1 MLASLLIA
9 AVRGQPPAPSAPVLQ
24 QCGENSAATLD
35 DASSFLGVAMSFT
48 LEARVYVGGTL
59 VATAADVRFTSP
71 LGLHTPDLGRET
83 LEFTQTG
90 TDVLAESDLDVT
102 VELVVTP
109 GGVTFD
115 PHKHRDAEAYAA
127 CITPPTTT
135 DVQPCTGS
143 GCFDPAS
150 FQNIYG
156 AVFFPPGVIADQ
168 TTAPSGV
175 PYVNG
180 DCPANGV
187 SAPETPEME
196 LRACFTADPSGKAC
210 GTLTECA
217 VGSEY
222 QTNPG
227 RSKTEAVAC
236 ERLTVCSDNLERVA
250 VGPTATSDRVCVS
263 RVTQCDLPSGFVTTS
278 IGSAESGPTCG
289 SVEPCNLDTTYYGA
303 GATLFSQPDCV
314 TLTSACSGD
323 EGDTGY
329 ESAPRGIQNDRLC
342 SSISAECSS
351 RVAAPAELTSFLDK
365 PPAVDFY
372 EVAAPTGTS
381 DRVCSAATVC
391 LFNET
396 LGAQLT
402 ATSDRLCTPVETA
415 PSPGPPGPPKGATP
429 SGTPALIYNC
439 VVATLAL
446 VAWVNFSVLGT

>member
-71 LGLHTPDLGRET
+71 LGLHTPDLGHET
-83 LEFTQTG
+83 LEFTQTD
-90 TDVLAESDLDVT
+90 TDVLAESELDVT

-127 CITPPTTT
+127 CITQTTT
-135 DVQPCTGS
+135 GVPPCTGS

-150 FQNIYG
+150 FQDIYG
-156 AVFFPPGVIADQ
+156 AVFFPPGVITDQ

-187 SAPETPEME
+187 AAPAPPDME
-196 LRACFTADPSGKAC
+196 LRACFTADPSGEAC

-227 RSKTEAVAC
+227 RSKTEPVAC

-278 IGSAESGPTCG
+278 IGSAESELTCV
-289 SVEPCNLDTTYYGA
+289 SAASCDLATSYYGS
-303 GATLFSQPDCV
+303 GATPFSQPDCV

-323 EGDTGY
+323 EGDAGY
-329 ESAPRGIQNDRLC
+329 ESASRGIQNDRLC

-351 RVAAPAELTSFLDK
+351 RVAAPAKLTSFLDD

-372 EVAAPTGTS
+372 EAVAPTGTS
-381 DRVCSAATVC
+381 DRLCTAATVC

-402 ATSDRLCTPVETA
+402 ATSDRLCSPLKTGA
-415 PSPGPPGPPKGATP
+415 PPGPPGPPREATP

-446 VAWVNFSVLGT
+446 VAWVNFSVLGI